1 MVGKT
6 EIILLESYAFLSE
19 ETGQIEILYDP
30 KCVCVPLQRRTS
42 VNRAFPLF
50 FHQVRWLEGGSPNVG
65 S

>member
-6 EIILLESYAFLSE
+6 EIILLELYAFLSE

-30 KCVCVPLQRRTS
+30 KCVCSLAEENICESCLSPILPSGKV
-42 VNRAFPLF
+42 VG
-50 FHQVRWLEGGSPNVG
+50 GGSPNVG